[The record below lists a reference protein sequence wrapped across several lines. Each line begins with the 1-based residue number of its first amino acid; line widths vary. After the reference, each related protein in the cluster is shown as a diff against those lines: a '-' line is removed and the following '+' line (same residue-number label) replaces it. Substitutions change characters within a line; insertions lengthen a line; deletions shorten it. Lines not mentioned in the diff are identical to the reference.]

1 MARAD
6 VTVDESVDT
15 YEGVYDP
22 RLYLPSGTATPVPGP
37 LDRIPTTM
45 WGRYRREGYL
55 AVANAFTET
64 EIRDAIAG
72 VDRLISGTVEGFR
85 GIQWEAG
92 AKARLATMDLDERR
106 RSVRKLVYYVDD
118 EPRLF
123 ALAHHPTVLGVVGE
137 LLGGEPELFADQALL
152 KPAGIGREKPWHQDS
167 AYFDLR
173 PGSPVVGLWIALD
186 AADVENGCMH
196 VVLGSHRDG
205 PVLHFRRRDF
215 QICDTDVRTGNIV
228 AVPLQPG
235 GCLVFDGL
243 LHHGTPKN
251 TSSRRRWALQFH
263 YARPAD
269 IWRSPEER
277 AAYKQRRLD
286 TFGGDGTDAEC

>member
-1 MARAD
+1 
-6 VTVDESVDT
+6 
-15 YEGVYDP
+15 
-22 RLYLPSGTATPVPGP
+22 
-37 LDRIPTTM
+37 
-45 WGRYRREGYL
+45 
-55 AVANAFTET
+55 T

-167 AYFDLR
+167 AYFDL
-173 PGSPVVGLWIALD
+173 
-186 AADVENGCMH
+186 
-196 VVLGSHRDG
+196 
-205 PVLHFRRRDF
+205 
-215 QICDTDVRTGNIV
+215 
-228 AVPLQPG
+228 
-235 GCLVFDGL
+235 
-243 LHHGTPKN
+243 
-251 TSSRRRWALQFH
+251 
-263 YARPAD
+263 
-269 IWRSPEER
+269 
-277 AAYKQRRLD
+277 
-286 TFGGDGTDAEC
+286 